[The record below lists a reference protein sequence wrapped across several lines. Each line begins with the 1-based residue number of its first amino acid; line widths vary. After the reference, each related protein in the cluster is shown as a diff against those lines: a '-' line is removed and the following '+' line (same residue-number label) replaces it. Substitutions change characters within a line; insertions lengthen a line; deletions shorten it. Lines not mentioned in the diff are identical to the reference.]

1 MSLLNLKESFNLYKK
16 NLILIVPDAISLLIT
31 YTLLA
36 AIFFYIGA
44 SDLIPLV
51 QSAEDASLELL
62 KNFFSNNILEIII
75 SSLIFIF
82 VTFFVGVG
90 VTAIKFDMITDIMH
104 NKKVSLRNS
113 STKCKPLLWPI
124 ILLRASIFV
133 IFALSLL
140 ITLLLGGLIYLIF
153 SNWGSQT
160 AMIVSLALMIPLALV
175 LFVGLKLALLFVYQI
190 MFLKS
195 TKNTIKL
202 LKGSFKLFTKDTSFV
217 VISGLMV
224 FALSLIVSGVSNIF
238 SQILDLI
245 PSIYPAY
252 IWSVIQIFISISV
265 SIISS
270 IYLFLQLK
278 LKKD

>member
-202 LKGSFKLFTKDTSFV
+202 LKGSFKLLTKDTSFV

>member
-62 KNFFSNNILEIII
+62 KNFFSNNIMEIII

-140 ITLLLGGLIYLIF
+140 ITLLLSGLIYLIF

-160 AMIVSLALMIPLALV
+160 AMIVSLAIMIPLALV

-202 LKGSFKLFTKDTSFV
+202 LKGSFKLLTKDTSFV

-245 PSIYPAY
+245 PSVYPAY

>member
-1 MSLLNLKESFNLYKK
+1 MSLLNLKESFNLYKR

-140 ITLLLGGLIYLIF
+140 IILLLGGLIYLIF

-160 AMIVSLALMIPLALV
+160 AMIVSLAIMIPLALV

-202 LKGSFKLFTKDTSFV
+202 LKGSFKLLTKDTSFV

-224 FALSLIVSGVSNIF
+224 FALSLIISGVSNIF

-278 LKKD
+278 LNKD

>member
-1 MSLLNLKESFNLYKK
+1 MSLLNLKESFNLYKR

-113 STKCKPLLWPI
+113 STKCKPFLWSI

-160 AMIVSLALMIPLALV
+160 AMIVSLAIMIPLALV

-202 LKGSFKLFTKDTSFV
+202 LKGSFKLLTKDTSFV

-224 FALSLIVSGVSNIF
+224 FALSLIISGVSNIF

-278 LKKD
+278 LNKD